1 MKNYYQKKGPYTL
14 RENTYRRMRYLIAD
28 YDFFKAAQRGEIEFY
43 QSKDE
48 RNSAT
53 ETSAIKR
60 VNFDL
65 YVQAIENAIQA
76 IPSEYVRPV
85 QEHLIYRKPYAY
97 FDYVSESTLKK
108 WVQRYIWHVAKELG
122 EI

>member
-1 MKNYYQKKGPYTL
+1 M
-14 RENTYRRMRYLIAD
+14 ED
-28 YDFFKAAQRGEIEFY
+28 VAAMVM
-43 QSKDE
+43 SVP
-48 RNSAT
+48 SL
-53 ETSAIKR
+53 AI
-60 VNFDL
+60 DL
-65 YVQAIENAIQA
+65 YVQAIENAMQA